1 MKLFVTNLYKSKFVD
16 SWRNEMPVLDVLG
29 QKTGADN
36 DDNDNEVLRR
46 CLASGLWD
54 VAASAPN

>member
-1 MKLFVTNLYKSKFVD
+1 
-16 SWRNEMPVLDVLG
+16 MPVLDVLG
-29 QKTGADN
+29 QKAGA
-36 DDNDNEVLRR
+36 DNDNEVLRR

>member
-1 MKLFVTNLYKSKFVD
+1 
-16 SWRNEMPVLDVLG
+16 MPVLDVLG